1 MAEFRRL
8 SVQLP
13 WAIRTEARRGRDY
26 NGRSTVADDR
36 LSRQI
41 AFLIEADKLKGIIR
55 RTPLV
60 DSSRQENSAEHSWH
74 LALAAL
80 LLREHVPFEF
90 DLLRA
95 LEMLTV
101 HDLVEIDAGDTFAYD
116 AAGQVTK
123 AERERVAAERIFGL
137 LPPDQASRLHALWE
151 EFEAQRTPAARVAN
165 AMDRLQPLLQ
175 NAYSNGGSWRSH
187 HLTRAQVLQRMAP
200 IETTLPEVW
209 PFVVELI
216 DSFCASGLIGPGG

>member
-1 MAEFRRL
+1 
-8 SVQLP
+8 
-13 WAIRTEARRGRDY
+13 
-26 NGRSTVADDR
+26 VADDR
-36 LSRQI
+36 LSQQI
-41 AFLIEADKLKGIIR
+41 AFLIEADKLKNIIR

-74 LALAAL
+74 LALAVL

-116 AAGQVTK
+116 SAGQETK
-123 AERERVAAERIFGL
+123 AERERIAAERIFGL
-137 LPPDQASRLHALWE
+137 LPPDQASHLHALWE
-151 EFEAQRTPAARVAN
+151 EFEAQQTPAARVAN

-187 HLTRAQVLQRMAP
+187 HLTRAQVLRRIAP
-200 IETTLPEVW
+200 IESTLPQVW

-216 DSFCASGLIGPGG
+216 DSFCASGLIHPSVNPEP